1 MSPLLEVK
9 NLNMHFP
16 IRGGLL
22 KRKIGQVFAVNNV
35 SFSLVTG
42 ETFGI
47 VGESGC
53 GKSTLGRTIVRL
65 YDPTSGQVIF
75 NGQDI
80 AGLKRSKLK
89 AFRRQIQMIFQDPYA
104 SLNPRMTIA
113 SILEEPFKLHG
124 IGNSAERKE
133 KVKDLVRLVGLRVTD
148 INKFP
153 HEFSGG
159 QRQRIGIARTLSL
172 NPSLIVC
179 DEAVS
184 ALDVSIQ
191 SQILNLLID
200 LQREFKLTYIF
211 ISHDLNVVRYI
222 SDRVAVMYLG
232 RVMEL
237 TTSDELYR
245 QPAHPYTKALLAA
258 APVPDPRK
266 SSIKAMLEGEVPSPS
281 CPPSGC
287 PFHTRCLFVQ
297 ARCRTELPEPRPF
310 RGNAAHL
317 VACHY
322 AEELLKE
329 APTHGS
335 F

>member
-1 MSPLLEVK
+1 MTTLLEVK

-22 KRKIGQVFAVNNV
+22 KRKVGNVYAVNDV
-35 SFSLVTG
+35 SFELKEG
-42 ETFGI
+42 ETFGV

-53 GKSTLGRTIVRL
+53 GKSTLGRAIVRL
-65 YDPTSGQVIF
+65 YKPTSGNVLYR
-75 NGQDI
+75 GKDI
-80 AGLKRSKLK
+80 ANLKNKELK
-89 AFRRQIQMIFQDPYA
+89 DFRRQIQMVFQDPYA

-113 SILEEPFKLHG
+113 DILEEPFLLHG
-124 IGNSAERKE
+124 VGTAQERQE
-133 KVKDLVRLVGLRVTD
+133 KVKTLVKLVGLRLTD

-159 QRQRIGIARTLSL
+159 QRQRIGIARALAL

-191 SQILNLLID
+191 SQVLNLLID
-200 LQREFKLTYIF
+200 LQKEFRLTYIF

-237 TTSDELYR
+237 ASSESIYAN
-245 QPAHPYTKALLAA
+245 PSHPYTKALLAA
-258 APVPDPRK
+258 APVPDPRRGGVAGV
-266 SSIKAMLEGEVPSPS
+266 IEGDVPSPS
-281 CPPSGC
+281 RPPSGC
-287 PFHTRCLFVQ
+287 PFHTRCPFVQ
-297 ARCRTELPEPRPF
+297 DRCRQELPPLRSMSGDPK
-310 RGNAAHL
+310 HL
-317 VACHY
+317 VACHF
-322 AEELLKE
+322 AEALKKE
-329 APTHGS
+329 TIH
-335 F
+335 